1 MAKLVSKVYGEAL
14 FEVAADHGNAI
25 GLMNETA
32 QLEKILEENPEFDK
46 LMKHPGI
53 PKQEKLSMVEQVFRG
68 RVSDDLTEFLKI
80 VVTKE
85 RYGSLKAIF
94 AYFTELVRES
104 EKMGT
109 AYVETAVELT
119 EEQRQAVRNRLLQ
132 TTSYRSFDV
141 YYRVDPSLIGGMVI
155 RVGDRVVD
163 SSIRTKLEDMKK
175 QLLNIQL
182 G

>member
-14 FEVAADHGNAI
+14 FEVAVDHGNAI
-25 GLMNETA
+25 QLMNETA
-32 QLEKILEENPEFDK
+32 ELQKILEDNPDFDK
-46 LMKHPGI
+46 LMKHP
-53 PKQEKLSMVEQVFRG
+53 SMVEKVFRG
-68 RVSDDLTEFLKI
+68 RISDDLTEFLKI

-104 EKMGT
+104 EGMGT
-109 AYVETAVELT
+109 AYVSTAVELT
-119 EEQRQAVRNRLLQ
+119 KEQKQAVRKKLLQ
-132 TTSYRSFDV
+132 TTSYQSFDV
-141 YYRVDPSLIGGMVI
+141 YYHVDPTLIGGMVI

>member
-14 FEVAADHGNAI
+14 FEVAVDHGNAI
-25 GLMNETA
+25 RLMNETA
-32 QLEKILEENPEFDK
+32 ELQKILEDNPDFDK

-53 PKQEKLSMVEQVFRG
+53 PKQEKLSMVEKVFRG
-68 RVSDDLTEFLKI
+68 RVSDDLAEFLKI

-104 EKMGT
+104 EGMGT
-109 AYVETAVELT
+109 AYVSTAVELT
-119 EEQRQAVRNRLLQ
+119 KEQKQAVREKLLR
-132 TTSYRSFDV
+132 TTSYQSFDV
-141 YYRVDPSLIGGMVI
+141 YSTLIGGMVI

>member
-1 MAKLVSKVYGEAL
+1 MEKPL
-14 FEVAADHGNAI
+14 FEAAVDHGNAI
-25 GLMNETA
+25 QLMNETA
-32 QLEKILEENPEFDK
+32 QLEKILEDNPDFDK

-104 EKMGT
+104 EGDG
-109 AYVETAVELT
+109 
-119 EEQRQAVRNRLLQ
+119 NRICKYC
-132 TTSYRSFDV
+132 SGAD
-141 YYRVDPSLIGGMVI
+141 GGPEAGSEKISCWLRLPI
-155 RVGDRVVD
+155 RPLMCITMW
-163 SSIRTKLEDMKK
+163 IRR
-175 QLLNIQL
+175 
-182 G
+182 

>member
-1 MAKLVSKVYGEAL
+1 M
-14 FEVAADHGNAI
+14 
-25 GLMNETA
+25 
-32 QLEKILEENPEFDK
+32 
-46 LMKHPGI
+46 
-53 PKQEKLSMVEQVFRG
+53 
-68 RVSDDLTEFLKI
+68 
-80 VVTKE
+80 VTKE

-109 AYVETAVELT
+109 AYVSTAVELT
-119 EEQRQAVRNRLLQ
+119 KGQKQAVREKLLQ
-132 TTSYRSFDV
+132 TTSYQSFDV
-141 YYRVDPSLIGGMVI
+141 YYHVDPTLIGGMVI